1 LFLIRVELVDFGIL
15 HVQLCCIVNSLSEIS
30 SHDLLYLNSKCFC
43 FMKILT
49 MNTTS
54 FIKTCVLTNLSW
66 YKIIIKR
73 LTPPHLLCLSQ
84 ARTYISIGICHGL
97 FYFNYLTWEVIV
109 RFVDISGIVY
119 HHCLNFLLMILP
131 SKFNNR
137 IGSVMVSVLASS
149 VVDRGFEPRSG
160 QTKDYKIGI
169 CCFSAKHTSLRR
181 NNKDWLVRN
190 QNNVSEWDDM
200 S

>member
-1 LFLIRVELVDFGIL
+1 
-15 HVQLCCIVNSLSEIS
+15 
-30 SHDLLYLNSKCFC
+30 
-43 FMKILT
+43 
-49 MNTTS
+49 
-54 FIKTCVLTNLSW
+54 
-66 YKIIIKR
+66 
-73 LTPPHLLCLSQ
+73 
-84 ARTYISIGICHGL
+84 
-97 FYFNYLTWEVIV
+97 
-109 RFVDISGIVY
+109 
-119 HHCLNFLLMILP
+119 MILP